1 MKERYR
7 NKTIGYPFLLAV
19 MFVPGHLF
27 GWLIEWLWLGAQV
40 AIAIFYFTLYAKTPF
55 QKTSGIKPRTW
66 ILSCS
71 VFIILSTSAA
81 LNSAIF
87 FGADIIISDIVD
99 ILRFAIW
106 LPLVLFVGVIYNES
120 DITGVTNV
128 LKLVILFNLLCSIII
143 LLNIPIVNEIVMG
156 LYAEAKVQV
165 DYGHIRIGI
174 PFVNPN
180 FAALVFV
187 FIFSY
192 FAFFE
197 RSISYATLAIVC
209 IFLTGS
215 RSGLIAAMPLFTLAY
230 MVSFKN
236 MFTIKNKGYSLIFL
250 SLHFI
255 PLIYISSI
263 IELTSSLP
271 RYLELIDALS
281 SGGLGGVETASI
293 RFDVVNSALEYVK
306 LSPFIGWG
314 PGRSYGLDIIDSQL
328 LSWVVLLGFPGAIM
342 IACLFSTLF
351 INIALCSQNWEHRL
365 AAIMTCVSFFLLLAT
380 GDFMKNYRLFFIV
393 VILTHMMIMIVTRK
407 TRKIEI

>member
-1 MKERYR
+1 MTERYW
-7 NKTIGYPFLLAV
+7 NKTNGYPFALAV

-27 GWLIEWLWLGAQV
+27 GWLIEWLWLGAQL
-40 AIAIFYFTLYAKTPF
+40 AIAIFYFTLHRKTPF
-55 QKTSGIKPRTW
+55 QKTSDIKPRTW
-66 ILSCS
+66 LVSCF

-81 LNSAIF
+81 LYSAVF
-87 FGADIIISDIVD
+87 LGADIIISDIID

-106 LPLVLFVGVIYNES
+106 LPLVLFVGAIYDES
-120 DITGVTNV
+120 DISGVTNI
-128 LKLVILFNLLCSIII
+128 LKLVIVFNLSCSIII
-143 LLNIPIVNEIVMG
+143 LLNIPIVYEIVMG

-180 FAALVFV
+180 FAALVFI

-215 RSGLIAAMPLFTLAY
+215 RSGVIAAMPLFTLAY

-236 MFTIKNKGYSLIFL
+236 MFTTKNKGYSLIFL
-250 SLHFI
+250 SLHFVA
-255 PLIYISSI
+255 LIYISSI

-271 RYLELIDALS
+271 RYFELIDALS
-281 SGGLGGVETASI
+281 SGGVGGVETASI
-293 RFDVVNSALEYVK
+293 RFDVVNSALEFVK
-306 LSPFIGWG
+306 LSPYIGWG

-328 LSWVVLLGFPGAIM
+328 VSWVVLLGFPGAIL
-342 IACLFSTLF
+342 IACLFLALF

-365 AAIMTCVSFFLLLAT
+365 AAIATCVSFFLLLAT

-393 VILTHMMIMIVTRK
+393 VLLTHMMSIIVSRK
-407 TRKIEI
+407 LKRDEI